1 MRSEQLQP
9 RMTGVDWHG
18 APRQDPTSIL
28 RDIRQRAVK
37 RLHVSGNA
45 SSTCACHFFSSRAR
59 SRCDPTAGDD
69 GFVRTAAFE
78 RKGRGKKLST
88 DWLSTD
94 WRDYLSVLS
103 QREAP
108 AEPPL
113 AVAVGMLQ
121 ERLER
126 YGHIFPLIYAFF
138 YALVLPYSRGPRLP
152 GDGRLAVFVP
162 AGRHIE
168 SRPIEVGIGVRAFE
182 EVAGLFSNA
191 FTGLNISRVSWV
203 PYCRLPPEPSARPCC
218 VAAGR
223 VPAPLRGR
231 VALLTGFPG
240 RVRRRALAS
249 NPCTSQPQ
257 SGRVAR

>member
-59 SRCDPTAGDD
+59 SRCDRAGD

-78 RKGRGKKLST
+78 RKGRRKKLST

-126 YGHIFPLIYAFF
+126 THEQLRQLQAENE
-138 YALVLPYSRGPRLP
+138 AL
-152 GDGRLAVFVP
+152 
-162 AGRHIE
+162 
-168 SRPIEVGIGVRAFE
+168 RA
-182 EVAGLFSNA
+182 
-191 FTGLNISRVSWV
+191 
-203 PYCRLPPEPSARPCC
+203 
-218 VAAGR
+218 
-223 VPAPLRGR
+223 R
-231 VALLTGFPG
+231 VADVEHAAPI
-240 RVRRRALAS
+240 R
-249 NPCTSQPQ
+249 
-257 SGRVAR
+257 